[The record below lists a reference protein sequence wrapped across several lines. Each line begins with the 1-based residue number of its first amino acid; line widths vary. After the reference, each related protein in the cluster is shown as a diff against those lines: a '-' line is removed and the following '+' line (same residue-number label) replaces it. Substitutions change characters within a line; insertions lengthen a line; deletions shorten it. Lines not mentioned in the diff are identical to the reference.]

1 MADPSAEPAA
11 VEADAVLPPGFHA
24 AVRKLAATALENEPR
39 VKVLLFGSRAT
50 GRSDPRSDIDLGID
64 VGHPIDPATLVRLR
78 EAFEELAILQK
89 VDVVDLALLDADFR
103 RVALQRTVL
112 LFERQAR

>member
-11 VEADAVLPPGFHA
+11 VEAAAVLPPGFHA
-24 AVRKLAATALENEPR
+24 AVRKLAATALESEPQVR
-39 VKVLLFGSRAT
+39 VLLFGSRAT

-64 VGHPIDPATLVRLR
+64 LGHPIDPGTLARLR
-78 EAFEELAILQK
+78 EAFEDMPILQK
-89 VDVVDLALLDADFR
+89 VDVVDFASLDADFR
-103 RVALQRTVL
+103 RVALERTVL